1 MPGRLT
7 IIFITTK
14 FKKMKKILFSI
25 TVFVYCLL
33 VAISSNAQS
42 TNVPADV
49 QKTFDEHFKNAQVAR
64 WVPIQDSYVATF
76 TQGQGYKDAYFTE
89 NGEFKGVGRYI
100 TMDVLPVSV
109 QEKLNNSYSAY
120 EIIEL
125 YQFDCVESGI
135 CFFATLKNAKHE
147 LVLKLE
153 GTGDVSYSR
162 KSKIKAAQKI
172 EEPMLASKDK
182 H

>member
-1 MPGRLT
+1 
-7 IIFITTK
+7 
-14 FKKMKKILFSI
+14 MKKIVFSI
-25 TVFVYCLL
+25 TVLVYCLL
-33 VAISSNAQS
+33 IAISSNAQLI
-42 TNVPADV
+42 NVPADV
-49 QKTFDEHFKNAQVAR
+49 QKTFGEHFKNAQVAR

-89 NGEFKGVGRYI
+89 DGEFKGVGRYI
-100 TMDVLPVSV
+100 TIDILPVSV
-109 QEKLNNSYSAY
+109 QEKLNNSYSGY

-135 CFFATLKNAKHE
+135 CFFATLKNAKNE
-147 LVLKLE
+147 LVLKLD
-153 GTGDVSYSR
+153 GTGDVSYS
-162 KSKIKAAQKI
+162 KKNKIKAAQKA

>member
-1 MPGRLT
+1 
-7 IIFITTK
+7 
-14 FKKMKKILFSI
+14 MKKILFSI
-25 TVFVYCLL
+25 AVFVYCLL
-33 VAISSNAQS
+33 IAISSNAQGKDI
-42 TNVPADV
+42 PAEV

-76 TQGQGYKDAYFTE
+76 TQGKGYKDAYFTE

-100 TMDVLPVSV
+100 TIDILPVSI
-109 QEKLNNSYSAY
+109 QEKLNNSYNGY
-120 EIIEL
+120 EIMEL

-135 CFFATLKNAKHE
+135 CFFASLKNAKNE
-147 LVLKLE
+147 LVLKLD
-153 GTGDVSYSR
+153 GTGDVSYSK
-162 KSKIKAAQKI
+162 KSKIKVAQKA